1 MAKNSNIL
9 VTMNVDKDIKEEAA
23 KLFKDLG
30 LSMSSAFS
38 IFLRHCIVEG
48 GIPFEINKSQKKQK

>member
-1 MAKNSNIL
+1 MAKNNNNIL

-23 KLFKDLG
+23 KLFKDFG

-38 IFLRHCIVEG
+38 IFL
-48 GIPFEINKSQKKQK
+48 